1 MVKILLLGR
10 VLGKPDSPSKFGGPC
25 VNHNLT
31 YNFCPIFSSG
41 NHAGSI
47 FISEPVNVTVVEGDS
62 VTINCSST
70 MNEFFA
76 IWIIGGLQHLW
87 SEFENSETYAFNQ
100 LDNSLTINN
109 APRSLDGLSFQCIIN
124 QQESQI
130 GYLTV
135 LYTDGNSTS
144 TTLVSSE

>member
-1 MVKILLLGR
+1 
-10 VLGKPDSPSKFGGPC
+10 
-25 VNHNLT
+25 
-31 YNFCPIFSSG
+31 
-41 NHAGSI
+41 
-47 FISEPVNVTVVEGDS
+47 
-62 VTINCSST
+62 

-124 QQESQI
+124 RQESQI

-144 TTLVSSE
+144 TTLVSSELPTKIVTVTSLSDSTIIFTESSTIIIPGMVIMVVCTCT